1 MCKKKL
7 WFFADDEITDRLTD
21 RTSYRDARAHLNIA
35 RKITINESINYL
47 KDWNNNINSHAR
59 YFFMHS
65 LAPSSSLPSPLS
77 ILWMWHCCTSSD
89 KSRLMPY
96 LFNCDSRHIEN
107 WTKIFDCPT
116 SSGASEWARKRA
128 NERSGARTKWAVW
141 SKRVSERCEWT
152 SERMSKWLITKVPI
166 LRGSE
171 SQCIMK
177 RKILLKTFSQTKH
190 LINVTDGREL
200 LLTRNRELIGLHR
213 TMM

>member
-1 MCKKKL
+1 MLLRLFCFLLLSWFRHRFRHQFRCNCCFLRLQGMCKKKF
-7 WFFADDEITDRLTD
+7 WFFADDEITDRRTD

-107 WTKIFDCPT
+107 WPKIFHCPT
-116 SSGASEWARKRA
+116 SSGA
-128 NERSGARTKWAVW
+128 
-141 SKRVSERCEWT
+141 
-152 SERMSKWLITKVPI
+152 I
-166 LRGSE
+166 
-171 SQCIMK
+171 
-177 RKILLKTFSQTKH
+177 
-190 LINVTDGREL
+190 
-200 LLTRNRELIGLHR
+200 
-213 TMM
+213 